1 MAITILSE
9 VTPKELTLLKLNRIH
24 KPIEAQHYGIV
35 LRAVRMSQGK
45 YIDDLRELLK
55 EKGINKT
62 RATVARW
69 ERNCSSPS
77 VNVISIWAEC
87 LNLKMSVF
95 IDAHDRSLVKGHW
108 IEQLKTLRRD
118 RALSREKINREIG
131 VSPWMITL
139 FEKGIKSP
147 TEPELKAW
155 ANSLGATAC
164 LVFE

>member
-35 LRAVRMSQGK
+35 LRAVRMSQRMP
-45 YIDDLRELLK
+45 IDVLQQALK
-55 EKGINKT
+55 QRGIDKNI
-62 RATVARW
+62 RSIYRW
-69 ERNCSSPS
+69 ERNFSSPS

-95 IDAHDRSLVKGHW
+95 IDVHDRQLIQGHW
-108 IEQLKTLRRD
+108 IEQLKTLRKD
-118 RALSREKINREIG
+118 RAIAREKINREIG

-155 ANSLGATAC
+155 ANSLGATAF